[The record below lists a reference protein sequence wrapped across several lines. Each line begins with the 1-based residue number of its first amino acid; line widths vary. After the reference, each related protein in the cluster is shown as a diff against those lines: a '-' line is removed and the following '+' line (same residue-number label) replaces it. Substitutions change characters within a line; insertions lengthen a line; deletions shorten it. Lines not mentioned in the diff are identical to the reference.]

1 MRARQ
6 PGVLH
11 SRGTTTAGARHCTSL
26 IYSGRRPN
34 QYMQGFLVRAVGGAR
49 ESDQTPAENLRSQSR
64 PPAVRASR
72 PRCIGA
78 RVQERWRHCQPVV
91 VGGGAAA
98 PIAPLPM
105 CAFPYALLW
114 CIESSG
120 SSAVI
125 SGVGWR
131 RGGPCDGR
139 PRPMYPS
146 CSASLCVCLHH
157 LSVVCNRST
166 SSSSCRRPPML
177 VPSTGVQA
185 LPAMHREL
193 GANSAVGGK
202 GRPMR
207 RQTAP
212 DASSTLQC

>member
-1 MRARQ
+1 MHISAMHCLFPQQGGRGCCFILASPPAVRVRQ
-6 PGVLH
+6 PGALY
-11 SRGTTTAGARHCTSL
+11 SCGTTTAGARHCTSL

-78 RVQERWRHCQPVV
+78 RVQGRWRQCQPVV

-114 CIESSG
+114 CIGSSG

-125 SGVGWR
+125 SRMGWR
-131 RGGPCDGR
+131 RSGRCDG
-139 PRPMYPS
+139 S
-146 CSASLCVCLHH
+146 
-157 LSVVCNRST
+157 
-166 SSSSCRRPPML
+166 
-177 VPSTGVQA
+177 
-185 LPAMHREL
+185 
-193 GANSAVGGK
+193 
-202 GRPMR
+202 
-207 RQTAP
+207 AP
-212 DASSTLQC
+212 DVPIVQC